1 MDNQHLI
8 LEQYRIYTEQK
19 EQFISRNF
27 TTNRFYIILNI
38 TLLLL
43 VFLTQDLKMGWTW
56 FKTGSSHRRV
66 R

>member
-43 VFLTQDLKMGWTW
+43 VFLTQDLKMG
-56 FKTGSSHRRV
+56 
-66 R
+66 